1 MENINFEKIEKRDQ
15 PFKEEIEINK
25 IEDLSEDPD
34 LRYLYKKKE
43 AIEDSI
49 LEIKALL
56 KNPEIDSEEKDNY
69 SEHLKRL
76 NEELQEVSEKIR
88 LIGEEKYLSKD
99 ELN

>member
-49 LEIKALL
+49 SEIKALL
-56 KNPEIDSEEKDNY
+56 ENPEIGPEEKDKY
-69 SEHLKRL
+69 LKQLERL
-76 NEELQEVSEKIR
+76 NEELQEVSKKIR
-88 LIGEEKYLSKD
+88 SIGERKYSNKD